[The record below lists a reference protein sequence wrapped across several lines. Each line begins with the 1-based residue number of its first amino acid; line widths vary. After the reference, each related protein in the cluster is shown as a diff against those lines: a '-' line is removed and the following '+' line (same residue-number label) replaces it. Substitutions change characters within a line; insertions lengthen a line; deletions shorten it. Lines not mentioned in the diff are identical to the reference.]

1 MVEELNLPNDEY
13 SSKDLDHLGLVAGM
27 CRKLGV
33 AQMID
38 EILPPDPR
46 STITHGEC
54 CELMCINGLGFT
66 SRPLY
71 LEAQFFSTKAVSR
84 LLGRPIAARE
94 ITDDR
99 LARTLDALYKA
110 GCDRVFEK
118 ITSRAVTRF
127 NINTKFRHLD
137 TTSMQV
143 HGEYDGH
150 RYEPGIGL
158 IEFGY
163 SKDHRPD
170 LKQFMIS
177 LISSPDGDVPLLAKT
192 IAGSTSDKTHFQK
205 ILKELGQQVGDSDY
219 QPYYVADS
227 ALYTAPTLKTL
238 SAQTLWI
245 SRAPSSLKAV
255 KEVYAQTD
263 QSEMEELATGY
274 FGKEIDSEYG
284 GVKQRWLIV
293 YSEKAYIREK
303 KTLAKQLAKAEEA
316 ATKELKKLKS
326 QEFSCEKD
334 ANETAERLSKKLPYH
349 TLTEIVIQK
358 QNRTGKRGRPTQQA
372 VVTHTWRVD
381 AQLFPNEQA
390 RIEKERLIGKF
401 IIATNELNTEALTKE
416 ELLNHYKDQQSV
428 ERGFRFLKDPFFLC
442 SSIFLKK
449 ETRIVALGMV
459 MCLCLLIYMLTQ
471 RLIREKLKEQKQ
483 KLPNQLGKPTDR
495 PTIRWIFQVFE
506 GVHVIYHRVGNELR
520 TVVANI
526 KKFHQEV
533 LNLLGGV
540 FVTIYDTG

>member
-1 MVEELNLPNDEY
+1 MIEELNLPNDEY
-13 SSKDLDHLGLVAGM
+13 SSKDLDHLGLVAGL
-27 CRKLGV
+27 CRTLGL
-33 AQMID
+33 AQIID

-84 LLGRPIAARE
+84 LLGRPIAATE
-94 ITDDR
+94 ISDDR

-110 GCDRVFEK
+110 GSDRVFERV
-118 ITSRAVTRF
+118 TSRAVTRF

-137 TTSMQV
+137 TTSMHV

-177 LISSPDGDVPLLAKT
+177 LMSSSDGDVPLLAKT
-192 IAGSTSDKTHFQK
+192 IGGNTSDKTHFQEV
-205 ILKELGQQVGDSDY
+205 LKELEQQLKDADY
-219 QPYYVADS
+219 QSYYVADS
-227 ALYTAPTLKTL
+227 AMYTASTLKTL
-238 SAQTLWI
+238 SDQTLWV
-245 SRAPSSLKAV
+245 SRPPASLKAV
-255 KEVYAQTD
+255 KEAYVQTN

-274 FGKEIDSEYG
+274 FGKEIDSDYG
-284 GVKQRWLIV
+284 EVAQRWLII
-293 YSEKAYIREK
+293 YSEKAYEREK
-303 KTLAKQLAKAEEA
+303 KTLKRRIAKAEEA
-316 ATKELKKLKS
+316 AVKELKKLKS
-326 QEFSCEKD
+326 MQFLCEKD
-334 ANETAERLSKKLPYH
+334 ARGAIERLSKKLPYH
-349 TLTEIVIQK
+349 NIGGITIQK
-358 QNRTGKRGRPTQQA
+358 KNHTEKRGRPSKQA
-372 VVTHTWRVD
+372 AVSHTYQVD
-381 AQLFPNEQA
+381 AELLLDEEARVEQ
-390 RIEKERLIGKF
+390 EKQMGKF
-401 IIATNELNTEALTKE
+401 IIATNELNTEALTKR
-416 ELLNHYKDQQSV
+416 ELLSRYKDQQSV

-442 SSIFLKK
+442 SSVLKK

-471 RLIREKLKEQKQ
+471 RLIREKLKEQKK

-506 GVHVIYHRVGNELR
+506 GVHVIYHRAGGKLH
-520 TVVANI
+520 TVVANM

-540 FVTIYDTG
+540 FVTIYGTG